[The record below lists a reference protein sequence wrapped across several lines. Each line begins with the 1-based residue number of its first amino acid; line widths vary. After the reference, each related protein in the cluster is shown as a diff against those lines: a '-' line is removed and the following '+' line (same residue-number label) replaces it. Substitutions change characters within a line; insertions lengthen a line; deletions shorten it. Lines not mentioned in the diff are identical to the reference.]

1 MKILLYKN
9 TSESIRVDKTL
20 TNEYEFTGT
29 LKEGT
34 SVINPIVML
43 NAFNLSSYNYAYIQ
57 SIGRY
62 YYITDIKSI
71 KYGLWEVSMHVD
83 VLMSYKNAV
92 RSSLAIIKSTEEPH
106 KNFYLNHNSWLRE
119 VKDKTDIISFSGGLN
134 TNGEYIL
141 ITAGG

>member
-34 SVINPIVML
+34 SVINPIVKL

-62 YYITDIKSI
+62 YYITDIKSV
-71 KYGLWEVSMHVD
+71 KYGLWEISMHVD
-83 VLMSYKNAV
+83 VLMSYKNAI
-92 RSSLAIIKSTEEPH
+92 RNSLAIIKSTEEPH
-106 KNFYLNHNSWLRE
+106 KNFYLNHNSWLTE

>member
-34 SVINPIVML
+34 SVINPIVNL
-43 NAFNLSSYNYAYIQ
+43 NAFNLSTYNYAYIP
-57 SIGRY
+57 SIDRY
-62 YYITDIKSI
+62 YYITDIKSV

-83 VLMSYKNAV
+83 VLMSFKSAM
-92 RSSLAIIKSTEEPH
+92 RSSLAIIKSTEEPY
-106 KNFYLNHNSWLRE
+106 KNVYMNHNSWATE

>member
-20 TNEYEFTGT
+20 TNEHEFTGT

-34 SVINPIVML
+34 SVINPIVLL
-43 NAFNLSSYNYAYIQ
+43 NVFNLSTYNYAYIQ

-92 RSSLAIIKSTEEPH
+92 RASLAIIKSTEEPH